1 VIIGGLLLTLVVFAE
16 DLLEVRLMAR
26 HRLRRALYAETHD
39 DTGFSAERAPV
50 LREGTMEG
58 TADEGD
64 KLGERFRLINDSAE
78 AEAAADEA
86 ARVDRETREA
96 AQEADRQR
104 AANEANEAA
113 ADEAARVDRETRE
126 AAQEADRQR
135 AANEANEAA
144 ADEAARVDKET
155 REAAQEADRQ
165 RAATAPTATAEGRT
179 NLTDFLGFS
188 PFEHEIFAK
197 SEFATTLVGRGTA
210 VQNRAA
216 KTGKSP
222 RVV

>member
-1 VIIGGLLLTLVVFAE
+1 MVFAE

-96 AQEADRQR
+96 AQEADRR
-104 AANEANEAA
+104 
-113 ADEAARVDRETRE
+113 
-126 AAQEADRQR
+126 R

>member
-1 VIIGGLLLTLVVFAE
+1 MVVFAE

-104 AANEANEAA
+104 AA
-113 ADEAARVDRETRE
+113 
-126 AAQEADRQR
+126 
-135 AANEANEAA
+135 
-144 ADEAARVDKET
+144 
-155 REAAQEADRQ
+155 
-165 RAATAPTATAEGRT
+165 TAPTATAEGRT